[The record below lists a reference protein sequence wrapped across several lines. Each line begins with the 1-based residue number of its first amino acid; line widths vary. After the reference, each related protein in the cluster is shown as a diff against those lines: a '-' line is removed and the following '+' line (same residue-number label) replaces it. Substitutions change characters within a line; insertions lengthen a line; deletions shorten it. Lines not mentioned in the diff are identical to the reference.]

1 MVSYR
6 STIFE
11 TKAVVIKHIPLGEA
25 DRLVTFFSE
34 KFGKVRAIA
43 RGVRRYKSKMSGH
56 LDTLNLVVI
65 SVGKGKGIDVITD
78 VDTLDDYSKIKGNL
92 KNISLATYLSELV
105 ESVSMEESP
114 NEELFDVFVSTLNKL
129 PDLDK
134 YAEVLRYFE
143 IKLLEFSGF
152 APELNNCLECFEPLP
167 PADHYFSVD
176 SGGLICF
183 TCGRLSENSKFS
195 IKKNTIKVFRYFQ
208 KSSEEDSLSLII
220 PQTNVDELGY
230 ILNQY
235 IKHVVGKDIKSTK
248 FLDLILKT

>member
-78 VDTLDDYSKIKGNL
+78 VDTLDDHSKIKGDL

-152 APELNNCLECFEPLP
+152 APELNNCLECFEPLS
-167 PADHYFSVD
+167 PADHYFSID

-183 TCGRLSENSKFS
+183 TCGRLSGNSKFS

-208 KSSEEDSLSLII
+208 KSSEEDSLSLMV

>member
-1 MVSYR
+1 M
-6 STIFE
+6 
-11 TKAVVIKHIPLGEA
+11 
-25 DRLVTFFSE
+25 
-34 KFGKVRAIA
+34 
-43 RGVRRYKSKMSGH
+43 
-56 LDTLNLVVI
+56 
-65 SVGKGKGIDVITD
+65 
-78 VDTLDDYSKIKGNL
+78 
-92 KNISLATYLSELV
+92 
-105 ESVSMEESP
+105 
-114 NEELFDVFVSTLNKL
+114 
-129 PDLDK
+129 DK

-152 APELNNCLECFEPLP
+152 APELNNCLECFEPLS
-167 PADHYFSVD
+167 PADHYFSID